1 LLAII
6 VLSTPDVLLLVL
18 LLVAPVVVVGEIA
31 LMIGP

>member
-6 VLSTPDVLLLVL
+6 VSLTPDVLLLVL
-18 LLVAPVVVVGEIA
+18 LLVAPAVVVGEIA